1 MSWRGLIHHAKD
13 HTMASRQR
21 LRLSIN
27 HLGYTIDATGYL
39 GLGTILAI
47 VALEAAIRIFG
58 N

>member
-1 MSWRGLIHHAKD
+1 
-13 HTMASRQR
+13 MASRQR